1 MTIHFP
7 AEFES
12 TVFPE
17 IAISANANFK
27 QGSTVHVVDEPID
40 SQISARP
47 IPNEKNKFAAELR
60 VKLDARDS
68 ESIPYSFNIV
78 CLTIFTVEESVPEEH
93 RESFALMA
101 AHTIAFPAVRELILS
116 LTARQPWGQFS
127 IGVSIL
133 NPAEKQK
140 KRKTPARTETKA
152 RKVVKKKTA

>member
-1 MTIHFP
+1 MKAHFP
-7 AEFES
+7 ADFES

-17 IAISANANFK
+17 IFIFANPNFK
-27 QGSTVHVVDEPID
+27 QSANINVVNEPID

-60 VKLDARDS
+60 VKLDARNS

-78 CLTIFTVEESVPEEH
+78 CLTIFTVEDVVPEDQ
-93 RESFALMA
+93 RDGFALQA
-101 AHTIAFPAVRELILS
+101 AHIIAFPAVRELILS

-133 NPAEKQK
+133 NPAEKPEQQ
-140 KRKTPARTETKA
+140 KTPARTEIKA
-152 RKVVKKKTA
+152 QRVGKKKTA